1 MSHWWTM
8 KWFMG
13 GQWMILGWALGRP
26 GVGHGWALGHGPQVM
41 KSKLCPEF
49 VHIHCLSR
57 VCPCPMSVQSLSKP
71 LKETPPATKN
81 VSFVHRLFT
90 SNICPDLVQYWN
102 LKFLSSFYWSKVGFL
117 CPISVQEPLSWTG
130 PLQTLDRLCI
140 IHEIGQTLDRVW
152 TEIGFCVQSLSN
164 QPKLRSTGKPYAY
177 STVVVFLWLMSN
189 LKFALFAIISYD
201 NN

>member
-1 MSHWWTM
+1 M

-13 GQWMILGWALGRP
+13 GQWMILGWALCGP

-49 VHIHCLSR
+49 VYIQCLSR

-81 VSFVHRLFT
+81 LSFVHRLST

-102 LKFLSSFYWSKVGFL
+102 LKFLSSFYWTIFGQKLDF

-130 PLQTLDRLCI
+130 PLQTLDTLYYSWDWTD
-140 IHEIGQTLDRVW
+140 IGQGLDRDWILRPISVQP
-152 TEIGFCVQSLSN
+152 TKVKEYRETICVQYCSCFSVIN
-164 QPKLRSTGKPYAY
+164 
-177 STVVVFLWLMSN
+177 V
-189 LKFALFAIISYD
+189 
-201 NN
+201 